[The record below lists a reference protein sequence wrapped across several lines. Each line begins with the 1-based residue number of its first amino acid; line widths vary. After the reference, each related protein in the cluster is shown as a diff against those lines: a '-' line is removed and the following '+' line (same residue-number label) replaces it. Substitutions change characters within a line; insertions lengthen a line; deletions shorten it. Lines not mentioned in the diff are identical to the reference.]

1 MPNDIKRMN
10 YFNGLLL
17 KEEDLKLD
25 QSYHQRLQRLH
36 NRYFHDWG
44 VVNGLEVKPS
54 KTDPTR
60 VTITP
65 GIAINRVL
73 DPENNEEI
81 GQEIVVGA
89 DHPSLHLDL
98 AGYSTSDQI
107 YITVSYSE
115 LLTDTDADKGGTNNI
130 HVWEYPLIKTSSK
143 KPEEPSKDI
152 LIARVVLK
160 HLQDGT
166 LAVEDT
172 YTTDIDGSPLV
183 RKAVGGATLQAG
195 KLIIGQEAGP
205 SQPYFSSSE
214 TDDGKDTSTLY
225 IHAEKSEFTGPVHTA
240 ALKVSGQLEVDGSF
254 AVTAGGG
261 ETLKISA
268 GGDIELAGPVN
279 VTGPLKAGG
288 GLDVSGGQA
297 VLDVPQVVISGNMV
311 TLNKNDAGPLSS
323 GIEISRGNR
332 PNAQLVWDEDA
343 AAWKIGT
350 ESQADQAGSGLHKIA
365 YGADWERLRG
375 GASADGLHKHSGL
388 YDSKGAPALST
399 DTDSNVV
406 IENKLTVD
414 QKLIASGSGLEI
426 KRGETKPNAKLAW
439 NEATGTWQI
448 GSSPSEMTD
457 IPDGKR
463 WEELT
468 GGTHNADDLHT
479 HSQFHNEDR
488 SLLALEIGADGNV
501 HIPHEL
507 MVGETLTVNKLVVK
521 EEEVVVRKVEQ
532 ELADSFLTVNKAEN
546 EAAADDKGGLEVYRG
561 NGKPQARLEWSE
573 NERKWRI
580 GVTGSMSDIPYG
592 NKWDA
597 LTNGTVADTSHKH
610 SVLGTPS
617 GGAVLTVNDQGK
629 VTASGDAEVA
639 GKLLTGGDAE
649 LQGNLKVGGS
659 ATIDGNL
666 TVTGSTTFINKSEL
680 AVTSNRIELNKFE
693 GSSGSLLKQSS
704 IEVYRGR
711 QNPSAKL
718 VWDEE
723 ELRWKLGLGDNL
735 SNIAYGSNWDALTG
749 GVSSDAD
756 GLHRHN
762 SLSDGEGNTA
772 LKTTDGGD
780 VEIVNSAEIEGT
792 LIVNNGADISGGLAV
807 EGQLTVDGNLLV
819 RGTTTTVNREDLVVE
834 SNMIEINKF
843 TGEEPPVNESGIEV
857 FRGESQPGARLV
869 WNESE
874 RKWKVG
880 IGTSLE
886 TIASGSAWD
895 KLTQAGN
902 ADSLHIHSQ
911 LYNPQTDILALSA
924 SAEGDVDVHHD
935 LTIGGAAT
943 IAGSLEVRGAE
954 VNLQSDK
961 LTAASSVITLNK
973 DGAAAASAT
982 GGAVEV
988 YRGTAGAAAQIAW
1001 QEDKDQ
1007 WKLGLAGAAAGLTV
1021 DTAGNISASGNLQA
1035 AGGIFTGTVSA
1046 ASASLTGNLIV
1057 GEGLEVPQGTES
1069 DAQIK
1074 WVKDRWKL
1082 GTVNKTVLSL
1092 TRSGRMGI
1100 GTDNPTEALDVAG
1113 KAVFR
1118 TETEF
1123 AGAASFSGK
1132 LTAHKE
1138 AAFEEQVSFTKPVKA
1153 ADLAVNGN
1161 LEVTGKVLA
1170 SRLEAT
1176 RGVGSDGNPLKNAS
1190 IYWDNEK
1197 QAWFYGNGVT
1207 LAEFGA
1213 GRDSQNTLYDAVGKG
1228 VAVYADKEGK
1238 VGIGTNSPLAA
1249 LDVRVAADTT
1259 AFSVTK
1265 AGNVGV
1271 GTASP
1276 AAKLDVRGEAAVT
1289 KLSVQGDAAV
1299 TNLSVQGDAAVT
1311 GTLNAASAVVSK
1323 DLTVNGNLTV
1333 NGDVVTVNAA
1343 TLEVEDSIIRVN
1355 KYTPQA
1361 TPAVTNGGLEVFRGG
1376 TAPAAQLIWDESADQ
1391 WLAGASDALKALE
1404 YKGHTH
1410 PEIAGLSEVFT
1421 IDAGKVGIGTAA
1433 PAATLDV
1440 GGTARISGKL
1450 TVTEAAVSSLLSGK
1464 DAAFT
1469 GTLSGKDIAASGTL
1483 TSKDASVTGTLSAKD
1498 SAVTGKLTAK
1508 DAVISGSLAV
1518 GQGLSVERGTDPK
1531 AQILW
1536 DEAADEWQLGVA
1548 GNMKQLSYN
1557 GHTHQELTVLSG
1569 ALKVVSGNVGIGTAN
1584 PAVKLDVSG
1593 NAAVSGKVSA
1603 AEAAVT
1609 GSLTAKD
1616 ISAGG
1621 TVTAA
1626 NASISAALSAKDAQV
1641 TGKLT
1646 AKDAVISGS
1655 LAVAQGI
1662 SVERGTDSKAQILW
1676 DEAADEWQLGVA
1688 GSMKSLSYS
1697 GHTHQELTEL
1707 SGALRIVSGN
1717 VGIGTASP
1725 SAKLDVG
1732 GSVAVSGKL
1741 TAAEAA
1747 ISSLLSGK
1755 DAAFT
1760 GALSAKDATVT
1771 GTLTVKDGSVSGTLT
1786 APNAAVTA
1794 KLTAKD
1800 VAVSGNLEVSQGLTV
1815 SRGSDPK
1822 AQLLWDEGLD
1832 AWQAGVAGSLKPLAY
1847 SDHTHAELTKLSSAL
1862 TIDGTGNVGIGKTA
1876 ADGYRLDVDGNMRAT
1891 NFAQT
1896 SSRTFKDNITA
1907 LPVKKAVELLGKLK
1921 PVTFSYKE
1929 DNGKQQNIGFIAEE
1943 VPQIFATSDQ
1953 KSVVLMDIIAVLT
1966 TVVQKQ
1972 QKDAEGMH
1980 KQLKALQ
1987 KQVTALTGA

>member
-44 VVNGLEVKPS
+44 VVAGLKVEPS
-54 KTDPTR
+54 EKDPTK
-60 VTITP
+60 VTIAP

-130 HVWEYPLIKTSSK
+130 HVWEYPVIKTSSK

-152 LIARVVLK
+152 LIARVVLT
-160 HLQDGT
+160 HRQDGT
-166 LAVEDT
+166 MAVENT
-172 YTTDIDGSPLV
+172 YTTDVDGSPLV

-195 KLIIGQEAGP
+195 KLIIGKEAGP

-214 TDDGKDTSTLY
+214 TGIGDDTSTLY

-240 ALKVSGQLEVDGSF
+240 ALTVSGQLEVDGSF
-254 AVTAGGG
+254 AVTAGGE
-261 ETLKISA
+261 ETLKVSA
-268 GGDIELAGPVN
+268 GGDIELAGPVH
-279 VTGPLKAGG
+279 VTGPLQAAG

-297 VLDVPQVVISGNMV
+297 VLDVPQVVISGNMI
-311 TLNKNDAGPLSS
+311 TLNKNDAGPPNS

-332 PNAQLVWDEDA
+332 PNAKLVWDEDA

-350 ESQADQAGSGLHKIA
+350 ENQADQSGSGMHKIA
-365 YGADWERLRG
+365 YGADWERLHG

-414 QKLIASGSGLEI
+414 KTLIATGSGLEI

-439 NEATGTWQI
+439 NEETGTWQI
-448 GSSPSEMTD
+448 GASPGEMTD

-468 GGTHNADDLHT
+468 GGSHNADDLHT

-532 ELADSFLTVNKAEN
+532 EVADSFLTVNKAEN

-561 NGKPQARLEWSE
+561 NGKPKARLEWSE

-639 GKLLTGGDAE
+639 GKLLAGGEAE

-693 GSSGSLLKQSS
+693 GSSGSLLKRSS
-704 IEVYRGR
+704 IEVYRGK

-718 VWDEE
+718 VWDED
-723 ELRWKLGLGDNL
+723 ELRWKLGLGDEL

-772 LKTTDGGD
+772 LRTTDDGD
-780 VEIVNSAEIEGT
+780 IEVVNSAEIQGT
-792 LIVNNGADISGGLAV
+792 LTVNNGADITGGLAV

-819 RGTTTTVNREDLVVE
+819 RGTTTTVSREDLVVE

-843 TGEEPPVNESGIEV
+843 TGGEPPVNESGIEV

-924 SAEGDVDVHHD
+924 SAEGDVDIHHD
-935 LTIGGAAT
+935 LTIGGGAT

-973 DGAAAASAT
+973 DGAAAVSAT
-982 GGAVEV
+982 GGAVEI
-988 YRGTAGAAAQIAW
+988 YRGSAGAAAQIAW

-1007 WKLGLAGAAAGLTV
+1007 WKLGLAGAADGLAV
-1021 DTAGNISASGNLQA
+1021 DTAGNINASGSLQA
-1035 AGGIFTGTVSA
+1035 AGGVFTGTISA
-1046 ASASLTGNLIV
+1046 AGASLTGNLIV

-1100 GTDNPTEALDVAG
+1100 GTDNPTEVLDVAG

-1118 TETEF
+1118 TEAEF
-1123 AGAASFSGK
+1123 AGATSFSGK

-1138 AAFEEQVSFTKPVKA
+1138 AVFEDQVSFTKPVKA
-1153 ADLAVNGN
+1153 ADLAVSGS
-1161 LEVTGKVLA
+1161 LEITGKLLAGKLEA
-1170 SRLEAT
+1170 SRGLDSE
-1176 RGVGSDGNPLKNAS
+1176 GKPLANAS
-1190 IYWDNEK
+1190 IYWDNAK

-1207 LAEFGA
+1207 LAELGS
-1213 GRDSQNTLYDAVGKG
+1213 GKDSQNKLYDAVGKG
-1228 VAVYADKEGK
+1228 IAVFADAEGK
-1238 VGIGTNSPLAA
+1238 VGIGTNTPLAA

-1271 GTASP
+1271 GTATP

-1289 KLSVQGDAAV
+1289 KL
-1299 TNLSVQGDAAVT
+1299 NVQGDAAVT

-1333 NGDVVTVNAA
+1333 NGDVVTVNTA
-1343 TLEVEDSIIRVN
+1343 TLEIEDNIIRVN
-1355 KYTPQA
+1355 KYSPQA
-1361 TPAVTNGGLEVFRGG
+1361 TPVVKNGGLEVFRGG
-1376 TAPAAQLIWDESADQ
+1376 TAPAAQLVWDESADQ
-1391 WLAGASDALKALE
+1391 WLAGASDALKAIE

-1450 TVTEAAVSSLLSGK
+1450 TATEAAVSSLLSGK

-1469 GTLSGKDIAASGTL
+1469 GTLSGKDIAVSGML
-1483 TSKDASVTGTLSAKD
+1483 TTMDASVTGTLTAKD

-1593 NAAVSGKVSA
+1593 NAAVSGKISA

-1609 GSLTAKD
+1609 GTLTAKD

-1662 SVERGTDSKAQILW
+1662 SVERGTDPKAQILW

-1697 GHTHQELTEL
+1697 GHTHQELAEL

-1747 ISSLLSGK
+1747 VSSLLSGK

-1760 GALSAKDATVT
+1760 GALSAKDAAVT

-1800 VAVSGNLEVSQGLTV
+1800 VAVSGSLEVSQGLTV
-1815 SRGSDPK
+1815 SRDSDPK

-1832 AWQAGVAGSLKPLAY
+1832 AWQAGIAGSLKPLAY
-1847 SDHTHAELTKLSSAL
+1847 SDHTHAELSKLSAAL
-1862 TIDGTGNVGIGKTA
+1862 TVDDTGNVGIGKPA
-1876 ADGYRLDVDGNMRAT
+1876 ADDYKLDVDGNMRAK

-1921 PVTFSYKE
+1921 PVTFSYKA

-1987 KQVTALTGA
+1987 SQVAALTGA